1 MRPRGFRESTSRGP
15 AAPTFSSPIAPLLA
29 LVPLDSR
36 DPSRFFLLCAIFCH
50 ASAVKGS
57 HRLLRDPTR
66 HCASKRPPADMAR
79 VANTTTNPHQP
90 HPPVAPPPQLCTT

>member
-1 MRPRGFRESTSRGP
+1 MRPRGFSESTSRGP

-36 DPSRFFLLCAIFCH
+36 NPSRFFLLCAIFCH

-57 HRLLRDPTR
+57 HRLLHDPPDI
-66 HCASKRPPADMAR
+66 PPANVSPADLPAGGNPR
-79 VANTTTNPHQP
+79 PNRPEAN
-90 HPPVAPPPQLCTT
+90 PPVAPAVKT